1 MHLTSWIVIAFIAIL
16 LLLMF
21 IKVFIFTLQIILVLA
36 GVLMVGVAIGY
47 FVGGSKKTQ
56 GGTL

>member
-1 MHLTSWIVIAFIAIL
+1 MHLTSWIVIAFMAIL

-21 IKVFIFTLQIILVLA
+21 IKVVIFTLQIILILA

-47 FVGGSKKTQ
+47 FVGGQKKENTA
-56 GGTL
+56 